1 MLLIKRHIFII
12 SKLLLYDD
20 FTGKDAPNKETPI
33 INITKYFSVSPVYV
47 GDDVTDEDAMLA
59 LKGLGFSF
67 KVIK

>member
-1 MLLIKRHIFII
+1 MLLIKRHIFIL
-12 SKLLLYDD
+12 SKLLQYDD

-33 INITKYFSVSPVYV
+33 VNITNYFSVSPVYV